1 MHNNMS
7 IEITSLNKSMLAIE
21 LFLKRTDKWS
31 LLRMDSQMVKEVVPF
46 LETLRTDIATQ
57 KMQKSKSFW
66 I

>member
-21 LFLKRTDKWS
+21 LFLIRTDKWS

-57 KMQKSKSFW
+57 KMQKSTSFW

>member
-21 LFLKRTDKWS
+21 LFLIRTDKWS
-31 LLRMDSQMVKEVVPF
+31 LLRMDSQMVEEVVPF
-46 LETLRTDIATQ
+46 LETLRTDVATQ
-57 KMQKSKSFW
+57 KMQKSKSFF

>member
-21 LFLKRTDKWS
+21 LFLIRTDIWS
-31 LLRMDSQMVKEVVPF
+31 LLRMDSQMVEEVVPF
-46 LETLRTDIATQ
+46 LETLRTDVATQ
-57 KMQKSKSFW
+57 KMQKSKSFF

>member
-7 IEITSLNKSMLAIE
+7 FEITSLNKSMLAIK
-21 LFLKRTDKWS
+21 LFLIRTDKWS

-57 KMQKSKSFW
+57 KMQISKSFW

>member
-21 LFLKRTDKWS
+21 LFLIRTDKWS
-31 LLRMDSQMVKEVVPF
+31 LLRMDSQMVEEVVPF

-57 KMQKSKSFW
+57 KMQKSKSFF

>member
-7 IEITSLNKSMLAIE
+7 IEITFLNKSMLAIE
-21 LFLKRTDKWS
+21 LFLIRTDKWS
-31 LLRMDSQMVKEVVPF
+31 LLRMDSQMVEEVVPF

-57 KMQKSKSFW
+57 KMQKSKSFF

>member
-21 LFLKRTDKWS
+21 LFLIRTDKWS
-31 LLRMDSQMVKEVVPF
+31 LLRMDPQMVEEVVPF

-57 KMQKSKSFW
+57 KMQKSKSFF